1 MCVCTKL
8 KWAANLG
15 WSPLLGCLLRSPPA
29 QLPSSYAH
37 RPLAQARTSILKP
50 KILFSVFIHAL
61 SSMLTWTQ
69 PIQPYKNR
77 SFQSPFCNGT
87 HLLQGRI
94 RWRSYHFAPPE
105 FSWSRGITRRRAQKS
120 HRVWSVGAIHTTL
133 GYQSLQY
140 LRVYVGPCILLPSC
154 SLHPMCIV
162 RPSLPQPSASR
173 LFWLHRY
180 LLRCRWHRQPW
191 WPWWPWCS
199 AQLCVPVSQKIKCC
213 IFNAHQK
220 ALLDLR
226 EWLWPSLFEGFHR
239 SAEPTSGSFDP
250 SSVSAWLGCHV
261 RWLQR
266 TRKPCVVF
274 SPIIH
279 LGSLNT
285 SNITCLYCMY
295 VYIYIILI
303 SHYITSKSGNWL
315 VMERRST
322 NTNKNQLETSW
333 ITQMSAA
340 PWEEIPCC

>member
-1 MCVCTKL
+1 M
-8 KWAANLG
+8 
-15 WSPLLGCLLRSPPA
+15 
-29 QLPSSYAH
+29 
-37 RPLAQARTSILKP
+37 AQARTSILKP
-50 KILFSVFIHAL
+50 KIQFMFLSKRYPACWPGPNLSNLTKTEAFNRPSAMAL
-61 SSMLTWTQ
+61 ICFKVEFGGVAIT
-69 PIQPYKNR
+69 
-77 SFQSPFCNGT
+77 SP
-87 HLLQGRI
+87 HLNSHDPGESHGDVRK
-94 RWRSYHFAPPE
+94 
-105 FSWSRGITRRRAQKS
+105 IT
-120 HRVWSVGAIHTTL
+120 
-133 GYQSLQY
+133 QSLICRRDSHDIRLSILTVSSCVCWTMY
-140 LRVYVGPCILLPSC
+140 LATVMFTASNVYCQAI
-154 SLHPMCIV
+154 
-162 RPSLPQPSASR
+162 SATTISFR

-274 SPIIH
+274 SPIITSALWIH
-279 LGSLNT
+279 QISLAY
-285 SNITCLYCMY
+285 IVCM
-295 VYIYIILI
+295 YIYIILI